1 MKKKID
7 WEERRFLVSAII
19 LGGMAANYHNGLYP
33 EREERVKTAI
43 LMADCLIQKL
53 KDPSFPSH
61 SSKQYQRKDI

>member
-7 WEERRFLVSAII
+7 WEERRWMAAII
-19 LGGMAANYHNGLYP
+19 LGGLVANNTNGLYP

-43 LMADCLIQKL
+43 LMADTLIKTL
-53 KDPSFPSH
+53 NDPTFPSH

>member
-1 MKKKID
+1 MKKKI
-7 WEERRFLVSAII
+7 EKMRFQAAALI
-19 LGGMAANYHNGLYP
+19 LAGMASNWHNGLYP
-33 EREERVKTAI
+33 ETDARVKTAI

>member
-7 WEERRFLVSAII
+7 WEERRWMTASMI

-33 EREERVKTAI
+33 ETDARVKTAI

-61 SSKQYQRKDI
+61 SSKQYQREDV